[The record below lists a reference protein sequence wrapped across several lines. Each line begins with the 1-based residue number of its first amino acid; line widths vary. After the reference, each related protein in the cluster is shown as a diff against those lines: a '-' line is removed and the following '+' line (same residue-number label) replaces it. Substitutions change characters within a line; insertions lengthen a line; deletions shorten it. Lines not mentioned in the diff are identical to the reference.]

1 MVFIVS
7 GKLNLHDNGFE
18 RRLTRQTDMIDF
30 LISADRN
37 YQPVIW
43 PKAIGNRFFNGSE
56 MTIFIPQ
63 NGVLLNA
70 ISFRF

>member
-1 MVFIVS
+1 
-7 GKLNLHDNGFE
+7 
-18 RRLTRQTDMIDF
+18 MIDF